1 MKKKIERGENMS
13 KYLAYP
19 FLYDKAEDLKCDYE
33 IFTDEISSTI
43 GLLRSFLK
51 DESLKIELS
60 KINEIVYHMNASLRT
75 FVSVTGDELKWVES
89 RTLLYQE
96 EIKGIIDKFVLPQGG
111 VCGSYA
117 HIIRTKFKA
126 LVRLLHRYKEN
137 GNEVDELLFDFANL
151 LSGYFFTLAI
161 KLNKDEGTQETEFIS
176 RNYK

>member
-1 MKKKIERGENMS
+1 MS

-19 FLYDKAEDLKCDYE
+19 FLYDKSDDLRCDYE

-43 GLLRSFLK
+43 GLLRAFIVDENLK
-51 DESLKIELS
+51 KELS
-60 KINEIVYHMNASLRT
+60 EINELVYHMNASLRT
-75 FVSVTGDELKWVES
+75 FVSVTNDELKWLES
-89 RTLLYQE
+89 RTLFYQE

-117 HIIRTKFKA
+117 HIIRTKCKG

-137 GNEVDELLFDFANL
+137 GNDVDELLFDFANL
-151 LSGYFFTLAI
+151 LSGYFFVLAI
-161 KLNKDEGTQETEFIS
+161 KLNKDEGIQETEFIS